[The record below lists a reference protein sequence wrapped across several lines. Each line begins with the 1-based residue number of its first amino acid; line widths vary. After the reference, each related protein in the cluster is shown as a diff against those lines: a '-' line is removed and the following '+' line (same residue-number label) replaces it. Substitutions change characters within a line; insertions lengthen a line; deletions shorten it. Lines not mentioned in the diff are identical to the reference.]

1 MRNFNPINPSSSN
14 TVVDIDTNPLQ
25 VKKDED

>member
-1 MRNFNPINPSSSN
+1 MRNFNPINLSSSN
-14 TVVDIDTNPLQ
+14 TVVDIDNNPIQ

>member
-1 MRNFNPINPSSSN
+1 MRNFNPINLSSSN
-14 TVVDIDTNPLQ
+14 TVVDIDNNSIQ

>member
-1 MRNFNPINPSSSN
+1 MRNFNPINLGSSN
-14 TVVDIDTNPLQ
+14 TVVDIDNNPIQ

>member
-1 MRNFNPINPSSSN
+1 MRNFNPINPISSN
-14 TVVDIDTNPLQ
+14 TVVDIDNNPIQ